1 MNPEIYDE
9 LRKKKKLE
17 EKGPSLIIFIFFV
30 TFLRFPFVTKTTGET
45 ALKK

>member
-30 TFLRFPFVTKTTGET
+30 TFLRFPFVCYQNDWRDG
-45 ALKK
+45 A